1 MTTFETFWND
11 ILHWRRRNLV
21 EQSSHAEVLQHVDES
36 AKLAPRYAF
45 MTLMSCGIAT
55 LGLLQNSAAVIIGA
69 MLISPLMGPI
79 IQLGISLTTFDWW
92 RARKALM
99 ALLSGVALT
108 LGLAIAIVWLSPL
121 KELTPEIL
129 ARTEPTLF
137 DLLVAVFSGFA
148 GAYATITRKG
158 ETIVGVAIATALMP
172 PLAVTGVGLALGNAH
187 VAGGAA
193 FLFMTN
199 LLAISLSATIMGRIY
214 GFAGRD
220 TPHQSALQAMLIVAT
235 FLLLSI
241 PLGLALRKIAVRA
254 HVEGSVR
261 KVLDEAAASVSGRI
275 DTVRVDA
282 SVKPLLVDAVLMAPR
297 HAPGVEAR
305 LRRSLRTT
313 LHRDVTLH
321 LREVLT
327 TTDAAQTRE
336 QAALAELRRNVD
348 ALRGAADASRVTE
361 NAIHAQATEA
371 RDRLLASVGTLES
384 DATGNPVRFRVG
396 AGSDIGLAG
405 CEAMERGVRAEKHA
419 SEFVVIPP
427 LQPLLPIVFDA
438 DSVEMSADAN
448 RAATVDAWALSR
460 WAAAGV
466 SIQSHAASNGVKRA
480 KVRAQAISDLLRQQG
495 IAVAGVTTV
504 LSRPVHGRGSLGT
517 PEFVELQV
525 ERAGAGGEDR
535 ATDAVSRPQ

>member
-1 MTTFETFWND
+1 MTTFDTFWND
-11 ILHWRRRNLV
+11 MLHWRRRHLV

-92 RARKALM
+92 RA
-99 ALLSGVALT
+99 
-108 LGLAIAIVWLSPL
+108 
-121 KELTPEIL
+121 
-129 ARTEPTLF
+129 
-137 DLLVAVFSGFA
+137 
-148 GAYATITRKG
+148 
-158 ETIVGVAIATALMP
+158 IVGVAIATALMP
-172 PLAVTGVGLALGNAH
+172 PLAVTGVGLALGNSH

-199 LLAISLSATIMGRIY
+199 LLAIALSATIMGRIY
-214 GFAGRD
+214 GFARLD
-220 TPHQSALQAMLIVAT
+220 SPNQSALQALLIVAT

-261 KVLDEAAASVSGRI
+261 KVLDEAATSVSGRI

-305 LRRSLRTT
+305 LRQSLRST
-313 LHRDVTLH
+313 LNRDVTLH

-327 TTDAAQTRE
+327 TTDDAQTRE

-348 ALRGAADASRVTE
+348 GLRGAADATRVTE
-361 NAIHAQATEA
+361 NAIRAHANEA
-371 RDRLLASVGTLES
+371 RDRLLASLGTLES
-384 DATGNPVRFRVG
+384 DATGNPVRFRVS

-405 CEAMERGVRAEKHA
+405 CEALERAVRAEKHS

-427 LQPLLPIVFDA
+427 LQPLMPIVFDA
-438 DSVEMSADAN
+438 ASVELSADAT
-448 RAATVDAWALSR
+448 RAAAIDAWALSR
-460 WAAAGV
+460 WAAARV
-466 SIQSHAASNGVKRA
+466 SIQSHAASDGARRA
-480 KVRAQAISDLLRQQG
+480 KARAQAISDLLRQQD
-495 IAVAGVTTV
+495 IAVAGMTTV
-504 LSRPVHGRGSLGT
+504 LSRPVHGRGSIGA
-517 PEFVELQV
+517 PEFVELKV
-525 ERAGAGGEDR
+525 ERRSTSGEDR
-535 ATDAVSRPQ
+535 ATGAVSKHQ

>member
-1 MTTFETFWND
+1 MVTLETFWND
-11 ILHWRRRNLV
+11 ALHWRRRHLV
-21 EQSSHAEVLQHVDES
+21 QQSSHAEVLQHVDES

-79 IQLGISLTTFDWW
+79 IQLGISLTTFDWA
-92 RARKALM
+92 RARRALL

-137 DLLVAVFSGFA
+137 DLLVAIFSGFA

-172 PLAVTGVGLALGNAH
+172 PLAVAGIGIALANAH

-220 TPHQSALQAMLIVAT
+220 TPHQSALQAMLIIAT
-235 FLLLSI
+235 FLLLSV

-254 HVEGSVR
+254 HTEGSVR
-261 KVLDEAAASVSGRI
+261 TALDEAASSVSGRI

-282 SVKPLLVDAVLMAPR
+282 TVKPLLVDAVLMAPR

-305 LRRSLRTT
+305 LRQSLHTT
-313 LHRDVTLH
+313 LERDVELH

-336 QAALAELRRNVD
+336 QASLAELRRNVD
-348 ALRGAADASRVTE
+348 ALRGAADATRLGANAVHARKNASR
-361 NAIHAQATEA
+361 
-371 RDRLLASVGTLES
+371 DLLLGSVGTIES
-384 DATGNPVRFRVG
+384 DAAGNPVRFRVR
-396 AGSDIGLAG
+396 AESDIGLAG
-405 CEAMERGVRAEKHA
+405 AQAMERAVRAGQQVSTFA
-419 SEFVVIPP
+419 VIPP

-438 DSVEMSADAN
+438 DKVELSEQAD
-448 RAATVDAWALSR
+448 RAAAIDAWALAR

-466 SIQSHAASNGVKRA
+466 TIESHAEPNGAKRA
-480 KVRAQAISDLLRQQG
+480 KVRAKTISDLLREQG
-495 IAVAGVTTV
+495 IAVAGMTTV
-504 LSRPVHGRGSLGT
+504 LSRHGRGSVGA
-517 PEFVELQV
+517 PEYVELKL
-525 ERAGAGGEDR
+525 ERAGTGGAESAADK
-535 ATDAVSRPQ
+535 VIVQH